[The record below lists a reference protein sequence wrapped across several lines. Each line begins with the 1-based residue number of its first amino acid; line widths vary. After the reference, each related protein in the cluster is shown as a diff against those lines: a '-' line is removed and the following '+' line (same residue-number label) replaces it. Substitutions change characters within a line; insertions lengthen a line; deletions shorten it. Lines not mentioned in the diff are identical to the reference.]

1 VRPGAP
7 IRSALVSFRSRL
19 GLFFVLIVIF
29 PMVAVAFLI
38 FGLLGKSER
47 STGRADVEARHR
59 VALRVLNE
67 HEAEAAR
74 ILKTIAGEDQV
85 LGEALLDGDIPRA
98 EKRARQLLAGRDIE
112 RIVLVRDRKVVMK
125 AGDKTAIGA
134 VELNVKSS
142 AGPLGV
148 LYLSVIDAATY
159 AREVQRLTGLR
170 VVVRNGARELAS
182 TLPAAGDVKAPTKD
196 GQTARIGGKTYG
208 INAALRVGFPGQ
220 TIRVITLGI
229 PRVTPGANDRWEI
242 GAIIVGFLLLALA
255 CATLVSRSL
264 QQQLAG
270 FLDAARKLAGGDFS
284 AQVTTEGKDEFA
296 GLGEEFNKMAREL
309 KRRIEE
315 LREAVHES
323 LTDDLTGLPN
333 RRAFDVTFENRVRD
347 LRRLG
352 GTLGLVLLDL
362 DDFKSINDT
371 YGHPQGDY
379 VLREF
384 ARVLHE
390 TSREIDHPAR
400 YGGEEFALLLP
411 GTDLGGAVELAE
423 RVRRGIESLTIP
435 LLDGSGAL
443 RVTVSCGVG
452 AMNGAATEPAAL
464 VKAVDEALYEAK
476 RSGKNKSVRAR

>member
-1 VRPGAP
+1 
-7 IRSALVSFRSRL
+7 
-19 GLFFVLIVIF
+19 
-29 PMVAVAFLI
+29 M
-38 FGLLGKSER
+38 
-47 STGRADVEARHR
+47 
-59 VALRVLNE
+59 
-67 HEAEAAR
+67 
-74 ILKTIAGEDQV
+74 
-85 LGEALLDGDIPRA
+85 
-98 EKRARQLLAGRDIE
+98 
-112 RIVLVRDRKVVMK
+112 
-125 AGDKTAIGA
+125 
-134 VELNVKSS
+134 
-142 AGPLGV
+142 
-148 LYLSVIDAATY
+148 LYLSTIDADSY

-170 VVVRNGARELAS
+170 VIVRNGSRELAS
-182 TLPAAGDVKAPTKD
+182 TLPAARGVEPPFEEDETVE
-196 GQTARIGGKTYG
+196 IGGDRYG
-208 INAALRVGFPGQ
+208 LNSFVPVGFPGQ
-220 TIRVITLGI
+220 KLQVITLGI
-229 PRVTPGANDRWEI
+229 PWVETNRGGRWEI
-242 GAIIVGFLLLALA
+242 GGILVCFLLLALA

-284 AQVTTEGKDEFA
+284 AQVATVGKDEFA

-333 RRAFDVTFENRVRD
+333 RRAFDVTFANRVRD
-347 LRRLG
+347 LKRLG

-362 DDFKSINDT
+362 DNFKAINDT

-411 GTDLGGAVELAE
+411 GTDLQGAMEVAE
-423 RVRRGIESLTIP
+423 RVRRGIEALSIP
-435 LLDGSGAL
+435 LLDGSGTQ

-452 AMNGAATEPAAL
+452 SMPETARESAPL
-464 VKAVDEALYEAK
+464 VTAVDTALYEAK
-476 RSGKNKSVRAR
+476 RNGKNKSVRAR